1 MFKMFQQSRI
11 LEGDFDEKERIQ
23 KAKIIRFLIKYS
35 DLNRGLSNF

>member
-23 KAKIIRFLIKYS
+23 KSKIENFSIF
-35 DLNRGLSNF
+35 DLTFISNF